1 MLFHRHLH
9 VRKRISKFLEP
20 YPARTA
26 LKRLLDKAVYAV
38 GILGPIM
45 TIPQILLIYTNRDAS
60 GGAAISWFMWTLFT
74 IPWILYGLVH
84 RERPIVITY
93 LLWFF
98 TNMIVFI
105 GAVLYG

>member
-1 MLFHRHLH
+1 M
-9 VRKRISKFLEP
+9 
-20 YPARTA
+20 
-26 LKRLLDKAVYAV
+26 YAV

-45 TIPQILLIYTNRDAS
+45 TIPQILLIYISRDAS
-60 GGAAISWFMWTLFT
+60 GVAAISWFMWTLFA